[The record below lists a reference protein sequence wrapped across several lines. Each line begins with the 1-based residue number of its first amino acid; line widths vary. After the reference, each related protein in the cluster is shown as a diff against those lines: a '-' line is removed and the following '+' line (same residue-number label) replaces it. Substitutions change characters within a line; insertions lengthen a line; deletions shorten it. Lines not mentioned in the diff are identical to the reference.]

1 VCSRQ
6 VGGSLRKTL
15 VISELEN
22 FTLMEEISWRQKSRA
37 LWLKEGDKCIKR
49 FHWVANLN
57 SRNNSIEALLVNDS
71 VSSDQ
76 SAIREH
82 IVQYY
87 DSLLSEQL
95 RWQPKLDGLAFDSL
109 DVKKASR
116 LESSLEESEVLGVV
130 KGMNRVIRRLCLM
143 VFLWLF
149 SKLAR
154 M

>member
-1 VCSRQ
+1 
-6 VGGSLRKTL
+6 
-15 VISELEN
+15 
-22 FTLMEEISWRQKSRA
+22 
-37 LWLKEGDKCIKR
+37 
-49 FHWVANLN
+49 VANLN
-57 SRNNSIEALLVNDS
+57 NRNNSIEALLVNDS